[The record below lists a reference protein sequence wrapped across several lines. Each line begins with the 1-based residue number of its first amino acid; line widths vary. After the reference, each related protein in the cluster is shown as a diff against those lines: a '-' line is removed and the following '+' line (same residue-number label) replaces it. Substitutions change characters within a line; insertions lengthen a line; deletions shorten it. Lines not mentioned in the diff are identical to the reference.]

1 MADEFDYIHP
11 PHPPRLREHVG
22 LIRWTRDS
30 EGGWVTETVTG
41 QFAGGD
47 SRRWLVRL
55 YSGVELEYDLETW
68 APYQPHL

>member
-1 MADEFDYIHP
+1 MTEENEYIHP

-22 LIRWTRDS
+22 LIRWSRDDH
-30 EGGWVTETVTG
+30 GDWVTETITG

-47 SRRWLVRL
+47 SHHWMLRL
-55 YSGVELEYDLETW
+55 YSGVELEYDLQDW